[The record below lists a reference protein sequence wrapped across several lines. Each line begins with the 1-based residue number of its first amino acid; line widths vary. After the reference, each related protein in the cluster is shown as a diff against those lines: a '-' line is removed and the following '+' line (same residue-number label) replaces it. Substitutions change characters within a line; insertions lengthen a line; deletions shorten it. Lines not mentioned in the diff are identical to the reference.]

1 MCQSTTL
8 KFSVGSWEEP
18 VIRSQDDFILQAL
31 TTWFARALIAEVKSR
46 GFCLAEVNVDASLEY
61 VVVEPGKIAGDE
73 KLDSGASICRVTE
86 TYEIVGHVPEDELL
100 SILFVMQ
107 TKRGLES
114 KLLDTVEFITKI
126 VV

>member
-31 TTWFARALIAEVKSR
+31 TTWFARALISEVQSR

-61 VVVEPGKIAGDE
+61 VAVAPGEI
-73 KLDSGASICRVTE
+73 SGNERPDPGAFICLVTE
-86 TYEIVGHVPEDELL
+86 TYEIVGHVPEDEVL

-107 TKRGLES
+107 TKRALES
-114 KLLDTVEFITKI
+114 KLLNAVEFVTRII
-126 VV
+126 I